1 MDPFPIN
8 ANQDQLAKWAPW
20 HQGPGNKFKAG
31 LRLLVEPRN

>member
-20 HQGPGNKFKAG
+20 HQGPGNEFKAG